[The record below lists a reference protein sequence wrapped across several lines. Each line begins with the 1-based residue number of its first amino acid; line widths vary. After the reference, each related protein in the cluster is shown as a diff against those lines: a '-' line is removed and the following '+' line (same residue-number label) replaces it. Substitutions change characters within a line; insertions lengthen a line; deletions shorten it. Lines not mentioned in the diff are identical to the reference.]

1 MADACGAGIWAKMKL
16 GPFGD
21 QYLRKGLKTG
31 GQTGLVRAMQPD
43 CIFWECSMRLC
54 LKPVAIA
61 LCLLAPLPVLAQD
74 DHAARLAA
82 AQEYVAAAVADMDMP
97 RLIEQMWRP
106 MVPQIEASTG
116 KPLSAD
122 QLQKID
128 AVYQDSFTGP
138 LKEILTRQDVV
149 MADNLTLP
157 QIEALRD
164 FYASENGR
172 AVMMKM
178 PDIMAAQQPQIM
190 GLMQD
195 LMPVV
200 MPKLQAIVAGQ

>member
-1 MADACGAGIWAKMKL
+1 
-16 GPFGD
+16 
-21 QYLRKGLKTG
+21 
-31 GQTGLVRAMQPD
+31 
-43 CIFWECSMRLC
+43 
-54 LKPVAIA
+54 
-61 LCLLAPLPVLAQD
+61 
-74 DHAARLAA
+74 
-82 AQEYVAAAVADMDMP
+82 
-97 RLIEQMWRP
+97 

-116 KPLSAD
+116 KPLNAD